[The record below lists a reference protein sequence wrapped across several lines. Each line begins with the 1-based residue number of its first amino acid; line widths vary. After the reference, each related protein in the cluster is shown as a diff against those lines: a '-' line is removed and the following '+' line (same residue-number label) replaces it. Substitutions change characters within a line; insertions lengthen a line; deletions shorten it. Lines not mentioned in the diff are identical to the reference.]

1 MVDPEQRRMGL
12 AVYLSDIERG
22 RNATRVPALYFVGS
36 VVIHSNDFASFS

>member
-36 VVIHSNDFASFS
+36 VVIQSNDFASFS